1 MDVRYHVDLDTGLP
15 HIFGHGISKEEVEQV
30 LQGLGDDVPA
40 RRDSRMKAGRKLL
53 QAIHVFDD
61 QPVGSDA
68 LTTSD
73 IQHAIDAARSH

>member
-1 MDVRYHVDLDTGLP
+1 MTTITIELP
-15 HIFGHGISKEEVEQV
+15 
-30 LQGLGDDVPA
+30 DDVA
-40 RRDSRMKAGRKLL
+40 QSAQQAGLLNGLTLASIVRELVRDRAARKLL